1 MHACVQCVYTR
12 AHSRMHLRYIHCAC
26 LCVRLHKHARTHGR
40 TGSYTHGS
48 TYTHSDHIQ
57 VGQTRQIGD
66 AAIAFYNQFMPGT
79 KKNLE
84 LKSRVPSPPASLA
97 PPVTFVTV
105 GACALTHSLSQL
117 PLTRMYVHVRIHS
130 GSRMS
135 EVYKRYNPEFTG
147 KYILPAC
154 SLMNEVT
161 HTHTHTERERE
172 TEKEKLY

>member
-1 MHACVQCVYTR
+1 MRVYARALPYALEVHTLRVFVRALAQTR
-12 AHSRMHLRYIHCAC
+12 TD
-26 LCVRLHKHARTHGR
+26 ARTHGR

-161 HTHTHTERERE
+161 HTHTHRERERE